1 MENRRGD
8 KIFEIEGYL
17 EKLEEFLPDTF
28 DEYMSDE
35 RGKLA
40 CERCCE
46 KIVEAVIDLV
56 FIIIK
61 NREFRS
67 PSSNGD
73 ALDVLSENDVISSE
87 LSDKL
92 SDAKSMRNWLAHRYG
107 DVNDKL
113 VFDSLKE
120 ELIGDVR
127 KFLEAVR

>member
-1 MENRRGD
+1 MNRRDD
-8 KIFEIEGYL
+8 KVIEIEKYL
-17 EKLEEFLPDTF
+17 NDLRDFLPLDF
-28 DEYMSDE
+28 GEYMADKKT
-35 RGKLA
+35 RAA

-56 FIIIK
+56 FIVIK

-67 PSSNGD
+67 PQSNSD
-73 ALDVLSENDVISSE
+73 ALDVLSENNIISLK

-107 DVNDKL
+107 DVNDRL
-113 VFDSLKE
+113 VFDSLKR
-120 ELIGDVR
+120 ELIDDVK